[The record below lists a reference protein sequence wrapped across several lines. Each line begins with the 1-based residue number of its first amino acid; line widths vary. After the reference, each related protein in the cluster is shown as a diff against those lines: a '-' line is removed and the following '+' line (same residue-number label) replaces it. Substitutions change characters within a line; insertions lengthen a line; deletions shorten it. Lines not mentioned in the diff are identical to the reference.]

1 MDAVVFVTGSQCRSA
16 TIASPLAGSPTHR
29 QTRTRSSERGMDVDD
44 TLAEA
49 TIRAEAR
56 AWLESVAKLRGEG
69 DGDWQ
74 AFRAKT
80 DDEDTAQL
88 EMAKAWQRSKFDAG
102 WAAPHWPVE
111 FGGQGRTGI
120 EAGVAAEEEARFDVA
135 ASFFVVGIDMAGP
148 TLMAHGTPEQ
158 QKRFLE
164 PMLRGD
170 ESWCQLFSEPGSG
183 SDLASLGTR
192 AERDGDEWVLTGQKV
207 WTSSAH
213 TADWG
218 ICLARTDPQA
228 AKHAGI
234 TYFLVDMHSPG
245 VEVRPL
251 RQIDGAIHF
260 NEVFLDGVR
269 VPHDQVV
276 GDVGDGWR
284 VARTTL
290 TAERTSI
297 GEGGQTGWRE
307 MADLARR
314 FGVAEDAVV
323 RQEIARLHTREM
335 IQRWLVYRVRTA
347 TAHGVLPGP
356 EASVLKLLNSHQVEH
371 MGSVVMSIMGAAGTL
386 WHDDAP
392 DGGFWQDVFL
402 FQWSSRIGGGTENIQ
417 RNILGERVL
426 GLPREPDPFKGLPW
440 QELPKS

>member
-1 MDAVVFVTGSQCRSA
+1 
-16 TIASPLAGSPTHR
+16 
-29 QTRTRSSERGMDVDD
+29 MDVDD
-44 TLAEA
+44 TPAEA
-49 TIRAEAR
+49 AVRAEAR
-56 AWLESVAKLRGEG
+56 AWLESVAPRRGEG
-69 DGDWQ
+69 DGDWRS
-74 AFRAKT
+74 FRAKT
-80 DDEDTAQL
+80 DEADAAQL
-88 EMAKAWQRSKFDAG
+88 EMARAWQRTKFEAG

-111 FGGQGRTGI
+111 FGGRGLSGI
-120 EAGVAAEEEARFDVA
+120 EAGAAAEEEAHFDVA
-135 ASFFVVGIDMAGP
+135 ARFFVVGIDMAGP

-183 SDLASLGTR
+183 SDLASLSTR
-192 AERDGDEWVLTGQKV
+192 ADRDGDEWVLTGQKV

-213 TADWG
+213 TADWAV
-218 ICLARTDPQA
+218 CLARTDPTV

-234 TYFLVDMHSPG
+234 TCFLVDMHAPG
-245 VEVRPL
+245 VDVRPL

-269 VPHDQVV
+269 VPHDHIV

-284 VARTTL
+284 VARTML

-297 GEGGQTGWRE
+297 GGGGQTGWRE
-307 MADLARR
+307 VADLATR
-314 FGVAEDAVV
+314 FDRAQDPTI
-323 RQEIARLHTREM
+323 RQEIAKLHTREQ
-335 IQRWLVYRVRTA
+335 IQRWLMYRVRTA
-347 TAHGVLPGP
+347 AAKGVPPGP
-356 EASVLKLLNSHQVEH
+356 EASILKLVNSHHVEH
-371 MGSVVMSIMGAAGTL
+371 VGALVLSVLGATGTL

-426 GLPREPDPFKGLPW
+426 GLPPRARSHQGPALGVTASELNGQLEQRQARVHTEP
-440 QELPKS
+440 EV

>member
-1 MDAVVFVTGSQCRSA
+1 
-16 TIASPLAGSPTHR
+16 
-29 QTRTRSSERGMDVDD
+29 MDVDD
-44 TLAEA
+44 TEAEA
-49 TIRAEAR
+49 AVRAEVR
-56 AWLESVAKLRGEG
+56 AWLETVARPRGEG
-69 DGDWQ
+69 DGDWR

-80 DDEDTAQL
+80 DEADVAQL
-88 EMAKAWQRSKFDAG
+88 EMARAWQRTKFEAG

-111 FGGQGRTGI
+111 HGGRGLSGI

-135 ASFFVVGIDMAGP
+135 ARFFVVGVDMAGP

-170 ESWCQLFSEPGSG
+170 EVWCQLFSEPGAG
-183 SDLASLGTR
+183 SDLASLSTR
-192 AERDGDEWVLTGQKV
+192 AERDGDEWVLSGQKV

-218 ICLARTDPQA
+218 ICLARTDPDV

-234 TYFLVDMHSPG
+234 TYFLVDMHAPG
-245 VEVRPL
+245 VDVRPL

-269 VPHDQVV
+269 VPHDHVV
-276 GDVGDGWR
+276 GEVGDGWR
-284 VARTTL
+284 VATTTL

-297 GEGGQTGWRE
+297 GAGGQTGWRDL
-307 MADLARR
+307 ADLAAATGRTADP
-314 FGVAEDAVV
+314 VI
-323 RQEIARLHTREM
+323 RQELARLHTREQ

-347 TAHGVLPGP
+347 AAKGVAPGA
-356 EASVLKLLNSHQVEH
+356 EASILKLVNSHHVEH
-371 MGSVVMSIMGAAGTL
+371 VGAVAMAILGPTATL
-386 WHDDAP
+386 WHEDAP

-417 RNILGERVL
+417 RNILAERVL
-426 GLPREPDPFKGLPW
+426 GLPREPDPLKGHPW
-440 QELPKS
+440 RDLPKS